1 MVNFGIEIAKRALK
15 IKAIKISPEH
25 PFKWASGYFMP
36 IYNDNRM
43 LLADHT
49 TRKLIAEGF
58 REVIK
63 RREIKFNIVAGTST
77 AGIPHAETLADL
89 LEKPMIYIRD
99 KPKDHGLGNQ
109 IEGIDSNSD
118 LDGLEAIIIEDLVST
133 GGSSLKAAQAV
144 RIARGKVKFML
155 SIFNYGF
162 PETEQ
167 EFKEEEIQ
175 LESLLTY
182 ETLMKVLIAEKH
194 ISESQLKIVEEWR
207 SSPFTWGEKYGFPKE
222 GKRLLK
228 EKWSETV
235 QKKNSILCVGLDPA
249 EYGQRADS
257 IPHGISKLEWVLQF
271 IEKVT
276 PFAAAIKPNRNYIK
290 DLSREDTQKIN
301 KLIHDLGIISITDDK
316 LVDIG
321 ETNDSGLYQAQ
332 VEGFDAVTYSPF
344 PGNMR
349 EAVSQAH
356 SRGLGLIPL
365 VLMSNSEFEAIKNSR
380 IRGLKGFEYF
390 AMQAAEYNA
399 DAIVV
404 GAPSPTNHLKNK
416 EVERVKEIVGDK
428 LVLMPGIGAQGGEAQ
443 YIIKIFGK
451 DNVIANVGRAIA
463 GKYNPAK
470 AAEKYQ
476 GMLNELRKKVWYP
489 ITKIYI
495 KTRKF
500 INFLMSNYLNQL
512 IKKIV
517 HSELYSSSLSNP
529 SVKRRLEILRAGVN
543 YIIKHEELKFR
554 NISS

>member
-155 SIFNYGF
+155 SIFNYGL

-235 QKKNSILCVGLDPA
+235 QKKNSILCVGLD
-249 EYGQRADS
+249 QAD
-257 IPHGISKLEWVLQF
+257 
-271 IEKVT
+271 
-276 PFAAAIKPNRNYIK
+276 
-290 DLSREDTQKIN
+290 
-301 KLIHDLGIISITDDK
+301 
-316 LVDIG
+316 
-321 ETNDSGLYQAQ
+321 
-332 VEGFDAVTYSPF
+332 
-344 PGNMR
+344 
-349 EAVSQAH
+349 
-356 SRGLGLIPL
+356 
-365 VLMSNSEFEAIKNSR
+365 
-380 IRGLKGFEYF
+380 
-390 AMQAAEYNA
+390 
-399 DAIVV
+399 
-404 GAPSPTNHLKNK
+404 
-416 EVERVKEIVGDK
+416 
-428 LVLMPGIGAQGGEAQ
+428 
-443 YIIKIFGK
+443 
-451 DNVIANVGRAIA
+451 
-463 GKYNPAK
+463 
-470 AAEKYQ
+470 
-476 GMLNELRKKVWYP
+476 
-489 ITKIYI
+489 
-495 KTRKF
+495 
-500 INFLMSNYLNQL
+500 
-512 IKKIV
+512 
-517 HSELYSSSLSNP
+517 
-529 SVKRRLEILRAGVN
+529 
-543 YIIKHEELKFR
+543 
-554 NISS
+554 